1 MHSTHVRFI
10 SFPACCFLSPLSHQI
25 SRLPRAPT
33 PKCEDLY
40 PFASAHKHTPSLKH
54 HATCCPSKELKAT
67 TIGCKQAHRI
77 NRREKAAAD
86 WRHLKLWSVIKPNP
100 GRSYTFNSDL
110 FDFEAASPAQPSH
123 PRRYA

>member
-1 MHSTHVRFI
+1 MSASFHSLLVVFFLP
-10 SFPACCFLSPLSHQI
+10 FPIKFAAGFQG
-25 SRLPRAPT
+25 APT

-54 HATCCPSKELKAT
+54 LATCCPSKELKAT